1 MRFTAVPSAMVL
13 ASGRVTSL
21 FFFSAS
27 VAEAAPEG
35 STPTI
40 FISGLICLAAQA
52 IPEMSPPPP
61 IGTTITSVCGN
72 CSRISRAI
80 VPCPS
85 STSGSLKGWTNT

>member
-13 ASGRVTSL
+13 ASGRLTSL
-21 FFFSAS
+21 FFLSAS

-40 FISGLICLAAQA
+40 LISGLSCLAAQA
-52 IPEMSPPPP
+52 IPEISPPPP
-61 IGTTITSVCGN
+61 IGTTITSVLGSSSN
-72 CSRISRAI
+72 ISKAI

-85 STSGSLKGWTNT
+85 NTSGSLKGCTNT